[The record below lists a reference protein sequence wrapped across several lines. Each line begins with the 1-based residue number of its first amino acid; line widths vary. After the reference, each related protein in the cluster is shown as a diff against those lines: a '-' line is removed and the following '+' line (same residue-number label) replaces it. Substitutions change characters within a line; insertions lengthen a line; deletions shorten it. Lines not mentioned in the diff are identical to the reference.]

1 MRVLLI
7 NPQGNYPNKGPS
19 LDMIPQGP
27 AYISG
32 MMIAQGHSVR
42 GVNTSWILS
51 DETAPDAL
59 ARSIKENIHEFEPQV
74 IAVGGM
80 VAEYLFVRDAIGFVR
95 KLAPDTP
102 ILLGGSILTND
113 RSLFET
119 LRPDFG
125 IMDEGELP
133 IKELLHALE
142 TGGSVEKIENVCYWR
157 DGKPVYNKLRNAN
170 YGLDELPLPDYDV
183 MEIEKYFQIS
193 NQFDNYFHVITQKY
207 PRVLPLSSGRSCPF
221 KCTFCQYSTL
231 DGSRRKYRGRSMQ
244 SVVDE
249 ISYFHNKYEINILK
263 IYDDL
268 FSVKSDRIY
277 EFCDLLKQSN
287 IKIDWNASMRVGD
300 VTLDLLKAM
309 KDAGCIHIGYGFESA
324 DDGVLKSMNKRIT
337 ASQIQN
343 AIELSEQAG
352 IGVQANFIFGDP
364 KETRESVE
372 KTIYF
377 YKKYGID
384 HIIHTDYIMPYPGS
398 PIFDVAKAKGLIESN
413 IAYCETL
420 HYRPR
425 YNMTEMSDQEFYKAI
440 DPIIEDKLAG
450 AKFAENVRIGIDT
463 SPKFKSAFFAT
474 RVPYAVQ
481 CTCPHCSEEQDFV
494 FPMPKRDISVWS
506 ERARFFPPHKFYCGS
521 CYKRILISL
530 LSIGGMEESFT
541 KYLMELQSIAA
552 SGQSIVIANTVPY
565 EIIDSLK
572 AYGVDFD
579 KLNINRFLQ
588 KEHLTQFTSFL
599 DYKCETRTTE
609 NVMRN
614 SHLLHVI
621 LPHHAAELVLE
632 DLRATGLPENKI
644 LTMDTTVVPDA
655 KYLVANGCEDSA
667 ELRLV
672 AASA

>member
-7 NPQGNYPNKGPS
+7 NPQGNYPAKGPS

-32 MMIAQGHSVR
+32 MMIAQGHAVR

-51 DETAPDAL
+51 DETAQEAL
-59 ARSIKENIHEFEPQV
+59 ARSIKENVHEFEPQL
-74 IAVGGM
+74 IAIGGM
-80 VAEYLFVRDAIGFVR
+80 VAEYLFVRDSIEIARAV
-95 KLAPDTP
+95 APNTP

-125 IMDEGELP
+125 IMDEGEMP

-142 TGGSVEKIENVCYWR
+142 TGGSVETIENVSYWR

-183 MEIEKYFQIS
+183 LEIEKYFQIS

-207 PRVLPLSSGRSCPF
+207 PRVLPLSAGRSCPF

-249 ISYFHNKYEINILK
+249 ITYFHSKYEINILK

-268 FSVKSDRIY
+268 FSVKSDRIF
-277 EFCDLLKQSN
+277 EFCDLLKQSK

-364 KETRESVE
+364 KETKESVE
-372 KTIYF
+372 KTIHF
-377 YKKYGID
+377 YKKHGMN

-398 PIFDVAKAKGLIESN
+398 PIFDHAKSKGLIESN

-420 HYRPR
+420 HLRPR
-425 YNMTEMSDQEFYKAI
+425 YNMTEMSDREFYKAV
-440 DPIIEDKLAG
+440 DPIIDDKLAG

-463 SPKFKSAFFAT
+463 NEKFKSAFFAT
-474 RVPYAVQ
+474 RVPYSVQ
-481 CTCPHCSEEQDFV
+481 CTCPHCEEEQDYV
-494 FPMPKRDISVWS
+494 FPLPKRDISDWS
-506 ERARFFPPHKFYCGS
+506 ARARFVPPLKFYCGS
-521 CYKRILISL
+521 CYKRLLISL
-530 LSIGGMEESFT
+530 LPIGGMAESFT
-541 KYLMELQSIAA
+541 KFILELQSIAA
-552 SGQSIVIANTVPY
+552 SGKPIVVANTVPY
-565 EIIDSLK
+565 ETIDSLK
-572 AYGVDFD
+572 AYGVDFE

-588 KEHLTQFTSFL
+588 REHLTQFTSFM
-599 DYKCETRTTE
+599 DYKCETRSTE

-621 LPHHAAELVLE
+621 LPHHAAESVLE
-632 DLRATGLPENKI
+632 DMRKTGLPDGKI
-644 LTMDTTVVPDA
+644 LTMDTTVLPDEM
-655 KYLVANGCEDSA
+655 YLVANGCEGSI
-667 ELRLV
+667 EPPLM